1 MENMFAKFH
10 GHSSATSRWRLG
22 AVALVVLLAAGASA
36 RAQQVA
42 EGDVLGLSPMELRV
56 EALVNPLGIDAKEP
70 RLSWIV
76 GSSIRGERQTA
87 YQILVADDEAALA
100 RDEGNLW
107 DSGKVESDE
116 TTGVAYAGKPLQSRQ
131 RCVWKVRVWN
141 KDGEPSAWSAPAIW
155 TMGLTEPDDWKA
167 QWIGFDKHRDEVEET
182 EADFGSAGWIWPA
195 VDQGPEKPQ
204 GPRLFVTQL
213 DVPAGSAIDEAHLLA
228 GADDAFKFTI
238 NGNLVAS
245 GSNFKIPVEA
255 DVLRFIKPGANTI
268 RVEVVNGAPGPAGL
282 IARLTIK
289 LKDGRVV
296 ERVTDASWGTLENPG
311 ANWHDR
317 EIDPAGLGPAEVVA
331 QYDNS
336 PWGKLMLRG
345 LVLPKPAF
353 LRTTFEVD
361 DKPVK
366 RATVYTTALG
376 IHDVHLNGARI
387 AEDYF
392 NPGWTDYTKRV
403 YYRTYDVTTM
413 LRQGR
418 NALGAILAD
427 GWYSG
432 YVGFGKMRDHYG
444 KKPRIKTQLV
454 IEYADGSTSVVGT
467 GPNWRAAV
475 GPILEAD
482 FLMGE
487 THDARLEMPG
497 WDRAEF
503 AADGWEPVDVG
514 AEMDPEVQPHPGPP
528 VLPFAEL
535 RPKTYTEVK
544 PGVYVLDY
552 GRNFAG
558 VPKIRLRSEP
568 GQKIVLRFAER
579 LNPDGTIYTAN
590 LREARCVDTYICKGG
605 DDEIWSPR
613 FTFHGYQYVE
623 VTGLKAP
630 PREDTVVGLALSS
643 ATLVVGGFASSDPM
657 LNTLHGN
664 IYWTQRA
671 NFIDIPT
678 DCPQRDERLGWTGD
692 AQVYVKTAT
701 LNCDVQAF
709 FTKWLV
715 DLTDGQRADGQ
726 FPMVAPVKVA
736 GDDGGPAWA
745 EAGVVC
751 PWTIYDVYGDLRLLE
766 RQYPSMVKYV
776 EFLVNRSTPELLP
789 PEQYHAFGDWLS
801 IGADTP
807 KDVIYS
813 AYFSLAARLTARAAE
828 VLGKPDDAARFNE
841 IYEKVKASFNKA
853 YVKPDGRIEG
863 DTQAVYVLALANDL
877 VDGEKAEQAAAHLV
891 EAIEKKDWHLSTGF
905 IGTKDLMLVL
915 SKIGRSDVAY
925 RLLFNDTFPSW
936 GFSIK
941 QGATSI
947 WERWDGWTPEKGFQ
961 DPGMNSF
968 AHYSFGAVYQWMVEN
983 IGGIKSDGPAYKR
996 IMIAPDPGD
1005 RLTHAAITYRSVRGE
1020 ISSAWTRADGAFTLN
1035 VTIPANTTATVVLP
1049 AVDAAAI
1056 TEGGLPLDRAP
1067 GVRVDRI
1074 EGGRT
1079 FLAVDSG
1086 RYVFAAPVP

>member
-1 MENMFAKFH
+1 MLLNKHENQSMVHRWTLAGFA
-10 GHSSATSRWRLG
+10 A
-22 AVALVVLLAAGASA
+22 LAAMAASA
-36 RAQQVA
+36 SAQQVAA
-42 EGDVLGLSPMELRV
+42 EGDVLGLSPLELRV
-56 EALVNPLGIDAKEP
+56 EALSNPLGIDATEP

-76 GSSIRGERQTA
+76 GSSIRGERQSA
-87 YQILVADDEAALA
+87 YQILVADDEAALS

-116 TTGVAYAGKPLQSRQ
+116 TTGAAYAGKPLKSGQ
-131 RCVWKVRVWN
+131 RCFWKVRVWN
-141 KDGEPSAWSAPAIW
+141 KDGEPSAWSAPSLW
-155 TMGLTEPDDWKA
+155 TMGLIEPGDWKA
-167 QWIGFDKHRDEVEET
+167 DWIGFDRHRVEVNEK
-182 EADFGSAGWIWPA
+182 EADFGAAGWIWSA
-195 VDQGPEKPQ
+195 ADQGAEKPK
-204 GPRLFVTQL
+204 GVRLFVANL
-213 DVPAGSAIDEAHLLA
+213 DLPADAAVEEAHLLA
-228 GADDAFKFTI
+228 VADDAFRFTI
-238 NGNLVAS
+238 NAGLAAS
-245 GSNFKIPVEA
+245 GNSFKIPVEA
-255 DVLRFIKPGANTI
+255 DAQRFLKPGANTI
-268 RVEVVNGAPGPAGL
+268 RVETTNGSPGPAGL

-289 LKDGRVV
+289 LNDGRIVDF
-296 ERVTDASWGTLENPG
+296 VTDDSWRALQDPG

-317 EIDPAGLGPAEVVA
+317 DIDPADLVPTEIVA
-331 QYDNS
+331 RHGDA
-336 PWGKLMLRG
+336 PWGKLMARG
-345 LVLPKPAF
+345 LVLPKAAF

-361 DKPVK
+361 KPVK
-366 RATVYTTALG
+366 RATIYTTALG
-376 IHDVHLNGARI
+376 VHDVHLNGERI
-387 AEDYF
+387 SDDYF
-392 NPGWTDYTKRV
+392 NPGWTDYAKRV
-403 YYRTYDVTTM
+403 YYRTYDVTSK
-413 LRQGR
+413 LSRGS
-418 NALGAILAD
+418 NALGAVLAD

-444 KKPRIKTQLV
+444 KKPRIKTQLN
-454 IEYADGSTSVVGT
+454 IEYEDGSTSVVAT
-467 GPNWRAAV
+467 GPDWRAAT

-487 THDARLEMPG
+487 THDARLDFPG

-503 AADGWEPVDVG
+503 TADGWDDVDSG
-514 AEMDPEVQPHPGPP
+514 AEVSPEIQAHPGPP
-528 VLPFAEL
+528 VAAFAEL
-535 RPKTYTEVK
+535 RPKTFTEIK

-558 VPKIRLRSEP
+558 VPKIKLRSQP

-579 LNPDGTIYTAN
+579 LNPDGTIYTTN
-590 LREARCVDTYICKGG
+590 LREARCVDTYVCKGA
-605 DDEIWSPR
+605 DEEIWSPR

-623 VTGLKAP
+623 ITGLNGP
-630 PREDTVVGLALSS
+630 PRDDTVVGLALSS
-643 ATLVVGGFASSDPM
+643 ATPVVGAFESSDPM

-709 FTKWLV
+709 FEKWLV
-715 DLTDGQRADGQ
+715 DLVDGQRADGQ

-751 PWTIYDVYGDLRLLE
+751 PWTIYDVYADRRLLE

-776 EFLVNRSTPELLP
+776 EFMVNRSTPDLLP
-789 PEQYHAFGDWLS
+789 PAQYHAFGDWLS

-807 KDVIYS
+807 KDIIYT

-828 VLGKPDDAARFNE
+828 ALGKADDAARFNG
-841 IYEKVKASFNKA
+841 IYEKIKASFNKA

-877 VDGEKAEQAAAHLV
+877 VDGERAKQAAAHLV
-891 EAIEKKDWHLSTGF
+891 ENIEKKNWHLSTGF

-915 SKIGRSDVAY
+915 TKIGRSDVAY

-947 WERWDGWTPEKGFQ
+947 WERWDGWTPDKGFQ

-996 IMIAPDPGD
+996 IIIAPNPDPAG
-1005 RLTHAAITYRSVRGE
+1005 RLTRASITYRSVHGE
-1020 ISSAWTRADGAFTLN
+1020 ISSAWTKADGSFALN
-1035 VTIPANTTATVVLP
+1035 VTIPANTTATIVLP
-1049 AVDAAAI
+1049 TADAAAI
-1056 TEGGLPLDRAP
+1056 TEGGLPLDQAS
-1067 GVRVDRI
+1067 GVRVDRT

-1079 FLAVDSG
+1079 FLAVGSG
-1086 RYVFAAPVP
+1086 RYAFAAPTP